1 MTICVSM
8 IVKNESHV
16 IKRCLD
22 SLAPYVNSFCIV
34 DTGSTD
40 GTQDIVKAYPN
51 TTFFEQPWVNFG
63 KNRQDALEQVR
74 RQFTSDV
81 YVLFFDA
88 DDVLA
93 APPDF
98 QWPDLT
104 LPGYTI
110 PIHYS
115 DTRYSRCCLVRS
127 DSPWRWEGVV
137 HEYLTSDVP
146 LEQGILTEP
155 HIIVMHDG
163 ARSKD
168 PDTYKKDAEILEL
181 AERTP
186 RNVFYLAQS
195 YRDSGQ
201 SWKALF
207 AYEERAAMTNGW
219 EEEAWYSTY
228 EAAKLME
235 RLDVESS
242 KVISAYLESFQRRP
256 TRAEPLYQ
264 LARYLR
270 MQQKWVLAYMFGV
283 QASICTRPGDRLFL
297 DNSIYS
303 WRALEEVGISAYYVG
318 RFEEGKAAN
327 WKLLTEGLMP
337 ESERTR
343 IQKNLDFYHK

>member
-1 MTICVSM
+1 MTIVCSM
-8 IVKNESHV
+8 IVKNEKDV
-16 IKRCLD
+16 IKRAMLSADPFVDC
-22 SLAPYVNSFCIV
+22 FCIC

-40 GTQDIVKAYPN
+40 GTQDIIKQHPR
-51 TTFFEQPWVNFG
+51 TTLYERPWKDFG
-63 KNRQDALEQVR
+63 TNRQEALELAR
-74 RQFTSDV
+74 PLATH
-81 YVLFFDA
+81 VLFLDA
-88 DDVLA
+88 DDILTAPAGFKMPVLPSA
-93 APPDF
+93 AGF
-98 QWPDLT
+98 T
-104 LPGYTI
+104 L

-115 DTRYSRCCLVRS
+115 DTRYSRCCIVES
-127 DSPWRWEGVV
+127 KSPWKWAGAL
-137 HEYLTSDVP
+137 HEYLTSDTP
-146 LEQGILTEP
+146 LTQISLDNPT
-155 HIIVMHDG
+155 IVVLHDG

-168 PDTYKKDAEILEL
+168 PDTYKKDAELLEN

-235 RLDVESS
+235 RLDIESE
-242 KVISAYLESFQRRP
+242 KVLSAYLVSYQRRP
-256 TRAEPLYQ
+256 SRAEALTS
-264 LARYLR
+264 LARYCRNKGWWSLTYLFAR
-270 MQQKWVLAYMFGV
+270 EA
-283 QASICTRPGDRLFL
+283 ASIPLPPDRLFL
-297 DNSIYS
+297 DNSVYS

-337 ESERTR
+337 ESERPR
-343 IQKNLDFYHK
+343 IQKNYEFYK